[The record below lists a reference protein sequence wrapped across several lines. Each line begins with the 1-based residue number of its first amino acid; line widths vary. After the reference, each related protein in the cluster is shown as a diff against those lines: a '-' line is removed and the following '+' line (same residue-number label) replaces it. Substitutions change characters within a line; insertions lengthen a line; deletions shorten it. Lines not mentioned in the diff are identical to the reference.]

1 MSNSDLEKTNL
12 AIVKIKENKIDE
24 AEAIL
29 FKIKNPKSYFNAAI
43 ILEKMD
49 KLDLA
54 IKFYNSSIEIDSN
67 YFPPFI
73 NKSKLIEKKGDLT
86 LAIQC
91 LNDAL
96 KIKINLHY
104 ITYYNLGNLYSKL
117 LDYKNALRFF
127 IKSYKLNKAN
137 LHSLHN
143 IGNILEEK
151 GKFKSA
157 LKTYNHLI
165 NEAKNKNIIN
175 NFPKT
180 LLNRS
185 LLLIK
190 LGNYKDGL
198 KEYENRWLTPEFIN
212 RKKKFWC

>member
-1 MSNSDLEKTNL
+1 M
-12 AIVKIKENKIDE
+12 
-24 AEAIL
+24 
-29 FKIKNPKSYFNAAI
+29 
-43 ILEKMD
+43 
-49 KLDLA
+49 
-54 IKFYNSSIEIDSN
+54 
-67 YFPPFI
+67 
-73 NKSKLIEKKGDLT
+73 
-86 LAIQC
+86 AIQC

-185 LLLIK
+185 LT
-190 LGNYKDGL
+190 N
-198 KEYENRWLTPEFIN
+198 
-212 RKKKFWC
+212 

>member
-73 NKSKLIEKKGDLT
+73 NKSKLIEKKGT
-86 LAIQC
+86 
-91 LNDAL
+91 
-96 KIKINLHY
+96 
-104 ITYYNLGNLYSKL
+104 
-117 LDYKNALRFF
+117 
-127 IKSYKLNKAN
+127 
-137 LHSLHN
+137 
-143 IGNILEEK
+143 
-151 GKFKSA
+151 
-157 LKTYNHLI
+157 
-165 NEAKNKNIIN
+165 
-175 NFPKT
+175 
-180 LLNRS
+180 
-185 LLLIK
+185 
-190 LGNYKDGL
+190 
-198 KEYENRWLTPEFIN
+198 
-212 RKKKFWC
+212 